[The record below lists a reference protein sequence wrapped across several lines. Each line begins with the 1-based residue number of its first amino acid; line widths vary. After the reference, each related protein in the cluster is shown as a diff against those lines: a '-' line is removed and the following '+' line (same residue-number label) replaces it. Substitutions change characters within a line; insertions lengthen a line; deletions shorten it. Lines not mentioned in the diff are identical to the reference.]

1 MKMTELN
8 LTLGIVSEV
17 IDTKNGN
24 NDYKVVVF
32 EPTMVETDSEVTII
46 DFEAKVVP
54 VTQAKVIEKSIKAG
68 KIVKMNAVPRR

>member
-1 MKMTELN
+1 MKINALN

-54 VTQAKVIEKSIKAG
+54 VT
-68 KIVKMNAVPRR
+68 

>member
-1 MKMTELN
+1 MKSIAQN
-8 LTLGIVSEV
+8 LTLGIVSDV

-24 NDYKVVVF
+24 NEYKVIVF
-32 EPTMVETDSEVTII
+32 EPTMVETDTEVTII

>member
-1 MKMTELN
+1 MKLNALN

-24 NDYKVVVF
+24 NDYKVIVF
-32 EPTMVETDSEVTII
+32 DPTMVETDSEMTII
-46 DFEAKVVP
+46 DYEAKVVP
-54 VTQAKVIEKSIKAG
+54 VSQAKVIEKSIKAG

>member
-1 MKMTELN
+1 MKINALN
-8 LTLGIVSEV
+8 LTLGTVSEV

-32 EPTMVETDSEVTII
+32 EPMMVETDSEVTIV

-68 KIVKMNAVPRR
+68 KTVKMNAVPRR

>member
-1 MKMTELN
+1 MKMNGLN

-32 EPTMVETDSEVTII
+32 EPTMVETDSEVTIV
-46 DFEAKVVP
+46 DYEAKVVP
-54 VTQAKVIEKSIKAG
+54 VTQAKVIEKSIKSG

>member
-1 MKMTELN
+1 MKINALN
-8 LTLGIVSEV
+8 LTLGTVSEV

-32 EPTMVETDSEVTII
+32 EPMMVETDSEVTIV

-54 VTQAKVIEKSIKAG
+54 VTQAKVIEKSIKSG

>member
-17 IDTKNGN
+17 IDTK
-24 NDYKVVVF
+24 
-32 EPTMVETDSEVTII
+32 I

-54 VTQAKVIEKSIKAG
+54 VSQAKVIEKSIKAG